1 MNTNETTLKQVSGM
15 LPDDKARLYGTEALS
30 DAELLAVLLRSGT
43 QGRNVIAM
51 CEEILHTLGGSLAGL
66 FTTPSEQ
73 LLRLSGVGK
82 VKQLQLAAVG
92 ELSRR
97 IWKSRIAVNP
107 SFSNSA
113 AVYEVFREDLRFA
126 ETEEVHLALL
136 DVRCRMIR
144 RVMLSKGTIRS
155 SLVSPREVFA
165 QAVRHKAA
173 SFVLVHNHPSGDP
186 TPSRDDINLTKV
198 LQGLGETMQIPMLDH
213 IIIGDPGYYS
223 FKDNGGL

>member
-1 MNTNETTLKQVSGM
+1 M
-15 LPDDKARLYGTEALS
+15 YEA
-30 DAELLAVLLRSGT
+30 
-43 QGRNVIAM
+43 
-51 CEEILHTLGGSLAGL
+51 
-66 FTTPSEQ
+66 
-73 LLRLSGVGK
+73 
-82 VKQLQLAAVG
+82 
-92 ELSRR
+92 
-97 IWKSRIAVNP
+97 
-107 SFSNSA
+107 
-113 AVYEVFREDLRFA
+113 FREDLRFA

-198 LQGLGETMQIPMLDH
+198 LQGLGETMQVPMLDH

>member
-92 ELSRR
+92 ESLPAWTAVKRCRLLSAAIR
-97 IWKSRIAVNP
+97 IWCCST
-107 SFSNSA
+107 S
-113 AVYEVFREDLRFA
+113 
-126 ETEEVHLALL
+126 
-136 DVRCRMIR
+136 
-144 RVMLSKGTIRS
+144 
-155 SLVSPREVFA
+155 
-165 QAVRHKAA
+165 
-173 SFVLVHNHPSGDP
+173 
-186 TPSRDDINLTKV
+186 
-198 LQGLGETMQIPMLDH
+198 
-213 IIIGDPGYYS
+213 
-223 FKDNGGL
+223 